1 MADPHGCIFALR
13 FRKDY
18 RQCAALLDFVQMKV
32 LLFSN
37 FIETFCCSFFIFSY
51 FCKKKR
57 GMKEKVIYL
66 LLIIMILTSCA
77 GNRKYDDL
85 MQRADS
91 IMNVN
96 DDSAKV
102 AIRMFDGVKS
112 QLPEFSKAQKMR
124 YELLRHKAMNKAYIS
139 FTSDSKMK
147 EVVDY
152 YDRHGSANER
162 MLANYVLGCVYRDM
176 HEVPLAL
183 EYYNKAAEQADTTAA
198 DCDYGTLYRVYSQM
212 GFLFSKQYLPY
223 QLLDAFGKAEKYA
236 YLAKDTLNAIINYQN
251 KGDAYDYLGKKDSVV
266 AINLRSANMFK
277 RIGDNYNAAI
287 ALGCNYSYYIEKQD
301 SVNAK
306 KAFEA
311 YFSTGYEGN
320 SNYGDAK
327 AFLLCE
333 KGRYYMFVSRL
344 DSAFSCLNQS
354 LKLSKSYSNKAAA
367 TKVLAQYYAR
377 VNKPVLAM
385 KYALKSS
392 EYNDSDLLAVRES
405 QLQQIQAMYNYGRNQ
420 EIARKAE
427 LKAERITML
436 VYVLI
441 AGGVVIFLLL
451 TYLYLKQLKK
461 KKEKILVTKHLY
473 DDSLLKLRQKQ
484 EELELLRTV
493 NDRKIADVIK
503 EKEQTINKLKEDLKD
518 IRDKYSNSSLSDVD
532 ILLKE
537 SSIYKRIKYLE
548 LHPKET
554 MRENDWIELEETI
567 EQLIP
572 SFIPLLKN
580 RLNVMAY
587 RICLLVKLEISTSSI
602 AILLGLSSSAIS
614 KYRKVMLEKLCGRSG
629 KPKDFDEYI
638 RQIE

>member
-1 MADPHGCIFALR
+1 
-13 FRKDY
+13 
-18 RQCAALLDFVQMKV
+18 
-32 LLFSN
+32 
-37 FIETFCCSFFIFSY
+37 
-51 FCKKKR
+51 
-57 GMKEKVIYL
+57 MKEKVIFL

-91 IMNVN
+91 IMDVD

-102 AIRMFDGVKS
+102 AIRILDGVKP
-112 QLPEFSKAQKMR
+112 QLLEFSKAQKMR

-139 FTSDSKMK
+139 FTSDSIMK

-183 EYYNKAAEQADTTAA
+183 EYYNKAEEQADTTAA

-212 GFLFSKQYLPY
+212 GFLFDKQYLPY
-223 QLLDAFGKAEKYA
+223 QELEAFGKAVRYA

-251 KGDAYDYLGKKDSVV
+251 RGIAYDYLGNKDSVI
-266 AINLRSANMFK
+266 AINLHAAEMYK
-277 RIGDNYNAAI
+277 RIRNNEAAAI
-287 ALGCNYSYYIEKQD
+287 ALGCNYSYYIDKGD
-301 SVNAK
+301 SVNAR
-306 KAFEA
+306 KAFES
-311 YFSTGYEGN
+311 YTSTRYEGN

-333 KGRYYMFVSRL
+333 KGTYYMFVSRL

-385 KYALKSS
+385 KYALKTS
-392 EYNDSDLLAVRES
+392 EYNDSDFLAVRES

-451 TYLYLKQLKK
+451 TNLYLRQLKK
-461 KKEKILVTKHLY
+461 KKEKIVVTKQLY

-548 LHPKET
+548 LHPKEI

-580 RLNVMAY
+580 RLNVIGY

>member
-1 MADPHGCIFALR
+1 
-13 FRKDY
+13 
-18 RQCAALLDFVQMKV
+18 MKV
-32 LLFSN
+32 LPFSN
-37 FIETFCCSFFIFSY
+37 FIESLCCSFFIFSY
-51 FCKKKR
+51 FCKKKKR
-57 GMKEKVIYL
+57 GMKEKVLYL

-102 AIRMFDGVKS
+102 AIRMLDGVES

-139 FTSDSKMK
+139 FTSDSIMK
-147 EVVDY
+147 EIVDY

-223 QLLDAFGKAEKYA
+223 QLLDAFDKAEKYA

-333 KGRYYMFVSRL
+333 KGTYYMFVSRL

-451 TYLYLKQLKK
+451 THLYLKQLKK

-503 EKEQTINKLKEDLKD
+503 EKEQTINKLEDDLKD

-548 LHPKET
+548 LHPKEI

>member
-1 MADPHGCIFALR
+1 
-13 FRKDY
+13 
-18 RQCAALLDFVQMKV
+18 
-32 LLFSN
+32 
-37 FIETFCCSFFIFSY
+37 
-51 FCKKKR
+51 
-57 GMKEKVIYL
+57 MKEKVIYL

-102 AIRMFDGVKS
+102 AIRMLDGVKS

-503 EKEQTINKLKEDLKD
+503 EKEQTINKLEDDLKD

-548 LHPKET
+548 LHPKEI

>member
-1 MADPHGCIFALR
+1 
-13 FRKDY
+13 
-18 RQCAALLDFVQMKV
+18 
-32 LLFSN
+32 
-37 FIETFCCSFFIFSY
+37 
-51 FCKKKR
+51 
-57 GMKEKVIYL
+57 
-66 LLIIMILTSCA
+66 MILTSCA

-102 AIRMFDGVKS
+102 AIRMLDGVKS

-139 FTSDSKMK
+139 FTSDSIMK

-333 KGRYYMFVSRL
+333 KGTYYMFVSRL

-503 EKEQTINKLKEDLKD
+503 EKEQTINKLEDDLKD

-548 LHPKET
+548 LHPKEI

-580 RLNVMAY
+580 RLNVIAY

>member
-1 MADPHGCIFALR
+1 
-13 FRKDY
+13 
-18 RQCAALLDFVQMKV
+18 
-32 LLFSN
+32 
-37 FIETFCCSFFIFSY
+37 
-51 FCKKKR
+51 
-57 GMKEKVIYL
+57 
-66 LLIIMILTSCA
+66 MILTSCA

-102 AIRMFDGVKS
+102 AIRMLDGVES

-139 FTSDSKMK
+139 FTSDSIMK
-147 EVVDY
+147 EIVDY

-503 EKEQTINKLKEDLKD
+503 EKEQTINKLEDDLKD

-548 LHPKET
+548 LHPKEI

>member
-1 MADPHGCIFALR
+1 
-13 FRKDY
+13 
-18 RQCAALLDFVQMKV
+18 
-32 LLFSN
+32 
-37 FIETFCCSFFIFSY
+37 
-51 FCKKKR
+51 
-57 GMKEKVIYL
+57 MKEKVIFI

-102 AIRMFDGVKS
+102 AIRMLDGVES

-139 FTSDSKMK
+139 FTSDSIMK

-176 HEVPLAL
+176 HEVPMAL
-183 EYYNKAAEQADTTAA
+183 EYYNKATEQADTTAA

-277 RIGDNYNAAI
+277 RIGDNYNAAV
-287 ALGCNYSYYIEKQD
+287 ALGCNYSYYIEMQD
-301 SVNAK
+301 TVNAK

-427 LKAERITML
+427 FKAERITML

-451 TYLYLKQLKK
+451 THLYLRQLKK
-461 KKEKILVTKHLY
+461 KKEKIVVTKQLY

-503 EKEQTINKLKEDLKD
+503 EKEQTINKLEDDLKD

-548 LHPKET
+548 LHPKEI

>member
-1 MADPHGCIFALR
+1 
-13 FRKDY
+13 
-18 RQCAALLDFVQMKV
+18 
-32 LLFSN
+32 
-37 FIETFCCSFFIFSY
+37 
-51 FCKKKR
+51 
-57 GMKEKVIYL
+57 MKEKVIFL
-66 LLIIMILTSCA
+66 LLIIMLLASCA

-102 AIRMFDGVKS
+102 AIRMLDGVES

-139 FTSDSKMK
+139 FTSDSIMK
-147 EVVDY
+147 EIVDY

-212 GFLFSKQYLPY
+212 GFLFSKQYLSY
-223 QLLDAFGKAEKYA
+223 QLLDAFDKAEKYA

-354 LKLSKSYSNKAAA
+354 LKLSKSYSNKAAV

-451 TYLYLKQLKK
+451 THLYLKQLKK

-503 EKEQTINKLKEDLKD
+503 EKEQTINKLEDDLKD
-518 IRDKYSNSSLSDVD
+518 IREKYSNSSLSDVD

-548 LHPKET
+548 LHPKEI

>member
-1 MADPHGCIFALR
+1 
-13 FRKDY
+13 
-18 RQCAALLDFVQMKV
+18 
-32 LLFSN
+32 
-37 FIETFCCSFFIFSY
+37 
-51 FCKKKR
+51 
-57 GMKEKVIYL
+57 MKEKVIFL
-66 LLIIMILTSCA
+66 LFIIMLLASCA

-102 AIRMFDGVKS
+102 AIRMLDGVKS

-183 EYYNKAAEQADTTAA
+183 EYYNKATEQADTTAA

-251 KGDAYDYLGKKDSVV
+251 KGDAYDYLGRKDSVV

-333 KGRYYMFVSRL
+333 KGRYYMFISRL

-451 TYLYLKQLKK
+451 THLYLKQLKK

-503 EKEQTINKLKEDLKD
+503 EKEQTINKLEDDLKD

-532 ILLKE
+532 ILLRE

-548 LHPKET
+548 LHPKEI

-580 RLNVMAY
+580 RLNVIAY

>member
-1 MADPHGCIFALR
+1 
-13 FRKDY
+13 
-18 RQCAALLDFVQMKV
+18 
-32 LLFSN
+32 
-37 FIETFCCSFFIFSY
+37 
-51 FCKKKR
+51 
-57 GMKEKVIYL
+57 MKEKVIYL

-102 AIRMFDGVKS
+102 AIRMLDGVKS

-333 KGRYYMFVSRL
+333 KGRYYMFISRL

-451 TYLYLKQLKK
+451 THLYLKQLKK

-614 KYRKVMLEKLCGRSG
+614 KYRKVMLEKLCDRSG

>member
-1 MADPHGCIFALR
+1 
-13 FRKDY
+13 
-18 RQCAALLDFVQMKV
+18 
-32 LLFSN
+32 
-37 FIETFCCSFFIFSY
+37 
-51 FCKKKR
+51 
-57 GMKEKVIYL
+57 MKEKVIFL
-66 LLIIMILTSCA
+66 LFIIMLLASCA

-102 AIRMFDGVKS
+102 AIRMLDGVKS
-112 QLPEFSKAQKMR
+112 QLLEFSKAQKMR

-183 EYYNKAAEQADTTAA
+183 EYYNKATEQADTTAA

-251 KGDAYDYLGKKDSVV
+251 KGDAYDYLGRKDSVV

-333 KGRYYMFVSRL
+333 KGRYYMFISRL

-451 TYLYLKQLKK
+451 THLYLKQLKK

-548 LHPKET
+548 LHPKKT

-580 RLNVMAY
+580 RLNVIAY

>member
-1 MADPHGCIFALR
+1 
-13 FRKDY
+13 
-18 RQCAALLDFVQMKV
+18 
-32 LLFSN
+32 
-37 FIETFCCSFFIFSY
+37 
-51 FCKKKR
+51 
-57 GMKEKVIYL
+57 MKEKVIFL

-102 AIRMFDGVKS
+102 AIRMLDGVKS

-139 FTSDSKMK
+139 FTSDSIMK

-333 KGRYYMFVSRL
+333 KGTYYMFVSRL

-451 TYLYLKQLKK
+451 THLYLKQLKK

-503 EKEQTINKLKEDLKD
+503 EKEQTINKLEDDLKD

-548 LHPKET
+548 LHPKEI

>member
-1 MADPHGCIFALR
+1 
-13 FRKDY
+13 
-18 RQCAALLDFVQMKV
+18 
-32 LLFSN
+32 
-37 FIETFCCSFFIFSY
+37 
-51 FCKKKR
+51 
-57 GMKEKVIYL
+57 MKEKVIYL

-102 AIRMFDGVKS
+102 AIRMLDGVKS

-385 KYALKSS
+385 KYALKTS
-392 EYNDSDLLAVRES
+392 EHNDSDLLAVRES

-451 TYLYLKQLKK
+451 THLYLKQLKK

-503 EKEQTINKLKEDLKD
+503 EKEQTIKKLEDDLKD

>member
-1 MADPHGCIFALR
+1 
-13 FRKDY
+13 
-18 RQCAALLDFVQMKV
+18 
-32 LLFSN
+32 
-37 FIETFCCSFFIFSY
+37 
-51 FCKKKR
+51 
-57 GMKEKVIYL
+57 MKEKVIFL
-66 LLIIMILTSCA
+66 LFIIMLLASCA

-102 AIRMFDGVKS
+102 AIRMLDGVKS

-147 EVVDY
+147 EAVDY

-183 EYYNKAAEQADTTAA
+183 EYYNKATEQADTTAA

-251 KGDAYDYLGKKDSVV
+251 KGDAYDYLGRKDSVV

-451 TYLYLKQLKK
+451 THLYLKQLKK

>member
-1 MADPHGCIFALR
+1 
-13 FRKDY
+13 
-18 RQCAALLDFVQMKV
+18 
-32 LLFSN
+32 
-37 FIETFCCSFFIFSY
+37 
-51 FCKKKR
+51 
-57 GMKEKVIYL
+57 
-66 LLIIMILTSCA
+66 MILTSCA

-91 IMNVN
+91 IMSVN

-102 AIRMFDGVKS
+102 AIRMLDGVKS

-147 EVVDY
+147 EVVVY

-503 EKEQTINKLKEDLKD
+503 EKEQTINKLEDDLKD

-548 LHPKET
+548 LHPKEI

>member
-1 MADPHGCIFALR
+1 
-13 FRKDY
+13 
-18 RQCAALLDFVQMKV
+18 
-32 LLFSN
+32 
-37 FIETFCCSFFIFSY
+37 
-51 FCKKKR
+51 
-57 GMKEKVIYL
+57 MKEKVIFL
-66 LLIIMILTSCA
+66 LLIIMLLASCA

-91 IMNVN
+91 IMNVD

-102 AIRMFDGVKS
+102 AIRMLDGVKS
-112 QLPEFSKAQKMR
+112 QLPEFSQSQKMR
-124 YELLRHKAMNKAYIS
+124 YELLRHKAMNKACIT
-139 FTSDSKMK
+139 FTSDSVMK

-152 YDRHGSANER
+152 YDHHGSANER

-176 HEVPLAL
+176 HEAPMAL
-183 EYYNKAAEQADTTAA
+183 EYYNKATEQADTTAA

-212 GFLFSKQYLPY
+212 GILFDKQYLPY

-333 KGRYYMFVSRL
+333 KGRYYMFISRI

-385 KYALKSS
+385 KYALKTS
-392 EYNDSDLLAVRES
+392 EYNDSDLLALRES

-451 TYLYLKQLKK
+451 TNLYLRQLKK
-461 KKEKILVTKHLY
+461 KKEKIVVTKQLY

-503 EKEQTINKLKEDLKD
+503 EKEQMINKLKDDLKD

-548 LHPKET
+548 LHPKEI

>member
-1 MADPHGCIFALR
+1 
-13 FRKDY
+13 
-18 RQCAALLDFVQMKV
+18 
-32 LLFSN
+32 
-37 FIETFCCSFFIFSY
+37 
-51 FCKKKR
+51 
-57 GMKEKVIYL
+57 MKEKVIYL

-102 AIRMFDGVKS
+102 AIRMLDGVKS

-223 QLLDAFGKAEKYA
+223 QLLDAFDKAEKYA

-451 TYLYLKQLKK
+451 THLYLKQLKK

-503 EKEQTINKLKEDLKD
+503 EKEQMINKLEDDLKD

-614 KYRKVMLEKLCGRSG
+614 KYRKVMLEKLCDRSG

>member
-1 MADPHGCIFALR
+1 
-13 FRKDY
+13 
-18 RQCAALLDFVQMKV
+18 
-32 LLFSN
+32 
-37 FIETFCCSFFIFSY
+37 
-51 FCKKKR
+51 
-57 GMKEKVIYL
+57 MKEKVIFL
-66 LLIIMILTSCA
+66 LFIIMLLASCA

-85 MQRADS
+85 MQRTDS

-102 AIRMFDGVKS
+102 AIRMLDGVKS

-183 EYYNKAAEQADTTAA
+183 EYYNKATEQADTTAA

-251 KGDAYDYLGKKDSVV
+251 KGDAYDYLGRKDSVV

-333 KGRYYMFVSRL
+333 KGRYYMFISRL

-451 TYLYLKQLKK
+451 THLYLKQLKK

-503 EKEQTINKLKEDLKD
+503 EKEQTINKLEDDLKD

-548 LHPKET
+548 LHPKEI

-580 RLNVMAY
+580 RLNVIAY